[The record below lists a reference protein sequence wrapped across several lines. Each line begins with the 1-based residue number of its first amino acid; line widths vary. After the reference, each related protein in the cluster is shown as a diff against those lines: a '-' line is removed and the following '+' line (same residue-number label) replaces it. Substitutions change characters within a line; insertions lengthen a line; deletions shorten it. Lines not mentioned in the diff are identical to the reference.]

1 MSVESSQY
9 MLHSEVE
16 IFYSLVLDIF
26 PELPLFIYLD
36 DNEFSQQVLT
46 TNASAVLVGL
56 NSSVAQP
63 KPSQSVAQPVA

>member
-1 MSVESSQY
+1 MPD
-9 MLHSEVE
+9 MLHHDIE

-46 TNASAVLVGL
+46 TNASGW
-56 NSSVAQP
+56 SEFQWSPAQ
-63 KPSQSVAQPVA
+63 AQPVA